1 MELRRAY
8 LSRSRACHPE
18 YVSTARSFHIGL
30 EPFPPHFLLHY
41 SKFPNNPEA
50 TYAFQKVSVAYNVLS
65 NPASKRAYDLHPAAN
80 EFSGNTS
87 GSAMGAEET
96 LRTVVI
102 GIFNDFLDGDL
113 EMVRTLLRKS
123 PPPPRVVGL
132 QSK

>member
-1 MELRRAY
+1 MS
-8 LSRSRACHPE
+8 SRVRLLQLTLFISALNLP
-18 YVSTARSFHIGL
+18 SSP
-30 EPFPPHFLLHY
+30 PFFLLHY

-50 TYAFQKVSVAYNVLS
+50 TCAFQKVSVAYNVLS
-65 NPASKRAYDLHPAAN
+65 DPVSKRAYDLHPAAN

-87 GSAMGAEET
+87 ATMGAEET

-123 PPPPRVVGL
+123 PSTSGRLAEKMKSSTV
-132 QSK
+132 QAA